1 MMQLWFTA
9 KEVHQVSATNICHLV
24 LSFVQKTASGPHRF
38 QFSTECRANNEKPK
52 MAALSTLNEPA
63 NPLNTGSI
71 DPGVAKMLVISYK
84 VTPTSKEKI

>member
-24 LSFVQKTASGPHRF
+24 LSVVQKTASGPHRF

-84 VTPTSKEKI
+84 VTPTSKEKT